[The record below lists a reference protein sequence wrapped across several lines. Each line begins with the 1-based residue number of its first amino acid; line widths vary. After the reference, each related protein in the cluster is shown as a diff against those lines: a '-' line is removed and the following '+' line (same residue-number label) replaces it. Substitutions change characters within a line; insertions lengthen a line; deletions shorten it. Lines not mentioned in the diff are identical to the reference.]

1 MEHFFFFPN
10 SSPLQCCCCM
20 FLSEKKSLSCQAAV
34 EWFPR
39 EAVTD
44 DSTARSSDT
53 VPSTALRLW
62 IPWTH
67 HFASTGQRAADTQPL
82 SCLGPHS
89 LAVSPS
95 YCPMPLILPCSPA
108 PNCTPMFP
116 RSSDACNP
124 KYPCTV
130 LALRPKD
137 LACSR
142 TTASNFNSC
151 TDTATTLGSSLY
163 RQKKF
168 ITTPI
173 MFLPRD

>member
-44 DSTARSSDT
+44 DSTARSSGT

-62 IPWTH
+62 IPWTR

-95 YCPMPLILPCSPA
+95 YCPMPLILPCSPQLH
-108 PNCTPMFP
+108 PHVPTLIRCVQ
-116 RSSDACNP
+116 P
-124 KYPCTV
+124 KISVYST
-130 LALRPKD
+130 
-137 LACSR
+137 R
-142 TTASNFNSC
+142 TTAKRSRVLAYNSIE
-151 TDTATTLGSSLY
+151 LQFLY
-163 RQKKF
+163 
-168 ITTPI
+168 
-173 MFLPRD
+173 